1 MDIDLQDHN
10 VESDDTNGDGEG
22 IWSPDIEQCF
32 REALLL
38 FPPCGRRKHILQEEG
53 GGKMYGR
60 NELIA
65 RHIMMRTGKKRT
77 RKQVSSHIQVLAR
90 RKAKAEASPTNGSDS
105 TPSPSVVVR
114 SQSANIRNQDDQT
127 YLMCQTGG
135 YYDVWVDRPIVTQK
149 IRLVEFS
156 AFIEHRNFQP
166 PPQPAIVKFET
177 NGRGTAQLVDQTI
190 NHLAT
195 GASNIRTEPTRDL
208 DMTSYPIHQ
217 THQQVHPLAGATTTT
232 TTHPLA
238 SNHHLPAQFNR
249 ASSGYQTNNNLQ
261 QHQPQQNQLHTHLQR
276 SHISLGEMK
285 SDIIVPGGQLQQPS
299 PSSTGIT
306 RHSYVQI
313 NYSQPSS
320 RQANKLER
328 IDISQIQDKFPEIG
342 GPTGLFQHGPAD
354 SFFLVKFWAD
364 LNNDYEYN
372 IQDQNSYFGFSSHFE
387 TVDPYKDITCS
398 TKACSYGQQVVEKV
412 EKIYGAFNSSNGRYS
427 YAINRSPMCEFMI
440 QFIKKLRQLPRASQ
454 MNSVL
459 ENFTVL
465 QVITSEYTS
474 EILLCLA
481 FVFEVALS
489 TDQSNGPQ
497 YHVYKLTRDQE
508 RIMC

>member
-90 RKAKAEASPTNGSDS
+90 RKAKAEASSTNGSES

-114 SQSANIRNQDDQT
+114 SNSANIRNQDDQT
-127 YLMCQTGG
+127 NLMCQIGG
-135 YYDVWVDRPIVTQK
+135 YYDVWADRAIVTQK

-166 PPQPAIVKFET
+166 QPPAIIKFES
-177 NGRGTAQLVDQTI
+177 NGRGLPQSANQAT

-195 GASNIRTEPTRDL
+195 DAINITSDPTRDL
-208 DMTSYPIHQ
+208 DMMSYPVNQ
-217 THQQVHPLAGATTTT
+217 SHQQAHPLVAPTTA
-232 TTHPLA
+232 HPLA
-238 SNHHLPAQFNR
+238 SNHHLPAQFNQ
-249 ASSGYQTNNNLQ
+249 ASSYQTNNNVQFQPQLQ
-261 QHQPQQNQLHTHLQR
+261 PQHQLHNHTQR
-276 SHISLGEMK
+276 SHINPGEINSGIMM
-285 SDIIVPGGQLQQPS
+285 PGGPIQQPS
-299 PSSTGIT
+299 ASSTGIT

-313 NYSQPSS
+313 NYSQPLG

-342 GPTGLFQHGPAD
+342 GPTGLFQRGSAD

-387 TVDPYKDITCS
+387 TIDPYKDITCS